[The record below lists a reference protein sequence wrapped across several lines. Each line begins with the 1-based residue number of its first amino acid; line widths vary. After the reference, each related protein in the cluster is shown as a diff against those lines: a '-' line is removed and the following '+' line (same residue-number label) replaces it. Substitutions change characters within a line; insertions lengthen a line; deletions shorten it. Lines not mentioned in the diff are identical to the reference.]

1 MNLDQFLVLV
11 VLFSLGILM
20 LETATAQID
29 PINDIEFIQTG
40 KLFTDKK
47 EFIISNEIN
56 TREFSDEKIVR
67 IAGYT
72 VEGYPYITYSK
83 INDSQITTHGKIF
96 INSKFLSLIFEQ
108 QKISQIKKIGEKEKP
123 NDISILVKYTERLYS
138 GQTAKIDVKIFDSN
152 QNKSNDFNQNY
163 GYVPNTNIKITVL
176 DKQGQIFS
184 SSDGIVNEVG
194 FYNVQFFIPKH
205 NQSGTFTVIIDAEND
220 NSKSSKTIQIFNLG
234 EVPDHGSAPRS

>member
-1 MNLDQFLVLV
+1 MNLNKFLVLI

-20 LETATAQID
+20 IETVTAQIV

-47 EFIISNEIN
+47 EFTISNEIN
-56 TREFSDEKIVR
+56 TREFSDGKIVR
-67 IAGYT
+67 IIGYT

-83 INDSQITTHGKIF
+83 IINQQITTHGKIF
-96 INSKFLSLIFEQ
+96 TDNKFASLVFEQ
-108 QKISQIKKIGEKEKP
+108 QNISQIEKSKNKEKLD
-123 NDISILVKYTERLYS
+123 NMLILTQYTQRLYS

-163 GYVPNTNIKITVL
+163 GYITNTNIKITVL
-176 DKQGQIFS
+176 DKNGQIFS
-184 SSDGIVNEVG
+184 SSNGITNERG
-194 FYNVQFFIPKH
+194 FYNTGFFIPK
-205 NQSGTFTVIIDAEND
+205 NSQSGTFTVIIDAEND

-234 EVPDHGSAPRS
+234 EVPDHGSAP